1 MNKRLFGL
9 LLLLVACV
17 IPSHA
22 VLKEADLNNTL
33 SILRVELTNYYNELQ
48 NRQLGNKQ
56 LRQEVISNLINISR
70 KSNQNA
76 LMLYS
81 QKPAYVFDLTYACNE
96 ATNLYR
102 DYHRT
107 ILPFRTI
114 IEQTDVEV
122 ARYDSLVHSLNKMSV
137 RNLSERAAIDR
148 NVCLTLSV
156 SILRTLQE
164 NKESMTEYINIYK
177 LTEERLTA
185 LHDYANV
192 RYNEIQNNI
201 FVNGG
206 ENYFSILRTFG
217 RHLSQTKET
226 VVEKYEPYKKVNSQ
240 WDSRVMGAL
249 FLFILAFAGF
259 AILLN
264 FIGLKYFLPKRLQSE
279 NFLEKRTCISMATT
293 VVTFAVV
300 LQVLRL
306 TSDHNFFLMASSL
319 LTQYAWL
326 LSVVLISL
334 LLRLNTQQ
342 INSAFRIYAPLIT
355 IGFIVITYRIV
366 LIPNELVNLMLPPI
380 LLVCTIWQWWVIRK
394 HNHNLPRSDMFYTY
408 ISLVAFVISVCS
420 SWLGYTL
427 LSVQLLIWWVM
438 QLTCIL
444 TITCL
449 RSWIKKYGDRH
460 HFEEQPITQSW
471 FYHFLYSVLLPTLG
485 VLSILLAIYWA
496 ADVFNLTALTWK
508 VFTYKFIESANITI
522 SILNIAIVVILWILF
537 SYINKTIKL
546 LLKQYFDMK
555 DRSMSGS
562 QYMMSKNVV
571 QLVVWGIWL
580 LLSLAICRVN
590 NTWLVVVSGGLSTG
604 IGFALKD
611 ILENIYYGIS
621 LMTGRLKVGDWII
634 CDGIRGKVES
644 ISYTSTML
652 EAIDGSVIAFQNS
665 QLFTKNYKNMT
676 KNHGYELHI
685 LDVGVAYGTDIAL
698 TRRLLVEAIGKLDFI
713 DHSHGVNVL
722 LREFGDSSVN
732 LKVLVW
738 VPVLTQYTNDCQIL
752 ECVYNTLNEHNIS
765 IPFPQRDLHI
775 ISSEE
780 LKSPA
785 MEQLK
790 NSAME
795 QLRS

>member
-1 MNKRLFGL
+1 MNKRLLGL
-9 LLLLVACV
+9 ILLFTAFV
-17 IPSHA
+17 IPSRA

-48 NRQLGNKQ
+48 NQQLGHKRM
-56 LRQEVISNLINISR
+56 RQEVINNLINISR
-70 KSNQNA
+70 KSSQNA

-81 QKPAYVFDLTYACNE
+81 QKPDYVFDLTYACNE
-96 ATNLYR
+96 ATNLYK

-114 IEQTDVEV
+114 IDQTDIEV
-122 ARYDSLVHSLNKMSV
+122 ARYDSLVSSLNKMGV
-137 RNLSERAAIDR
+137 RRLSEKAATDR

-156 SILRTLQE
+156 SILRTLKE
-164 NKESMTEYINIYK
+164 NKESMNEYINIYK
-177 LTEERLTA
+177 LTEDRLTA

-192 RYNEIQNNI
+192 RYNDIQNNI

-206 ENYFSILRTFG
+206 ENYFSILRSFS

-249 FLFILAFAGF
+249 FLFIIAFGGF
-259 AILLN
+259 AIVLN
-264 FIGLKYFLPKRLQSE
+264 FIGLKYFLPKKFRSD
-279 NFLEKRTCISMATT
+279 NFVEKRTCISMATT
-293 VVTFAVV
+293 VVTFALI
-300 LQVLRL
+300 LQIMRV
-306 TSDHNFFLMASSL
+306 TSNHNFFIMASGL

-326 LSVVLISL
+326 LSVILISL
-334 LLRLNTQQ
+334 LLRLNARQ
-342 INSAFRIYAPLIT
+342 ISSAFRIYAPLIV
-355 IGFIVITYRIV
+355 IGFIVISYRIV

-380 LLVCTIWQWWVIRK
+380 LLICAIWQWWVIRK
-394 HNHNLPRSDMFYTY
+394 YNHNIPRSDMFYTY
-408 ISLVAFVISVCS
+408 ISLVAFIISVIC

-427 LSVQLLIWWVM
+427 LSVQLLIWWIM

-449 RSWIKKYGDRH
+449 RSWIYAYGKRH
-460 HFEEQPITQSW
+460 HFQEKAMTESW
-471 FYHFLYSVLLPTLG
+471 FYHFLYSVLLPSLG
-485 VLSILLAIYWA
+485 VFSILLAIYWA
-496 ADVFNLTALTWK
+496 SEVFNLSALTWR
-508 VFTYKFIESANITI
+508 VFSYKFIDSPNITI
-522 SILNIAIVVILWILF
+522 SILNIAIVIVLWMLF
-537 SYINKTIKL
+537 SYINKTAKS
-546 LLKQYFDMK
+546 LLKQYFESK
-555 DRSMSGS
+555 DKTSSGS
-562 QYMMSKNVV
+562 RYMMSKNVI

-580 LLSLAICRVN
+580 ILSLAICHVD

-604 IGFALKD
+604 IGFASKD

-621 LMTGRLKVGDWII
+621 LMTGRLKVGDWIV

-676 KNHGYELHI
+676 KNHGYELHV
-685 LDVGVAYGTDIAL
+685 LDVGVAYGTDIDR
-698 TRRLLVEAIGKLDFI
+698 TRKLLVDEISKLDFI
-713 DHSHGVNVL
+713 DHSHKVNVL

-738 VPVLTQYTNDCQIL
+738 VPVLTQYVSDCQIL
-752 ECVYNTLNEHNIS
+752 ECVYKTLNNNHIT

-775 ISSEE
+775 ITDDNHI
-780 LKSPA
+780 K
-785 MEQLK
+785 EQIL
-790 NSAME
+790 A
-795 QLRS
+795 